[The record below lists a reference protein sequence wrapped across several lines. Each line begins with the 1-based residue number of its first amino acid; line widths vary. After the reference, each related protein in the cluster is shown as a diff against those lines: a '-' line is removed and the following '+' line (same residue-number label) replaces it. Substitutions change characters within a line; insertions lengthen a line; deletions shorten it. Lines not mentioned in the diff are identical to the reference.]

1 MNLVTIGNV
10 VVLGLET
17 TFLQSIVTVLSVS
30 SQLLYLSAVFLE
42 TCTPCVAQEIL
53 SIMHSLATINTNIL
67 FFQERYFHSIY
78 TCVSISQ
85 CLWALHSY
93 YCPGQKGFKFTSS
106 IKAFKTKCYYK
117 SSSM

>member
-1 MNLVTIGNV
+1 MNLVTIGVV

-17 TFLQSIVTVLSVS
+17 RFLQSVTTVLSVS

-42 TCTPCVAQEIL
+42 PCMPCVAQEIL
-53 SIMHSLATINTNIL
+53 SIMHTLATVNTNIL
-67 FFQERYFHSIY
+67 FFQERYFHSTY

-93 YCPGQKGFKFTSS
+93 YCLGQKDFKFTFSV
-106 IKAFKTKCYYK
+106 KAFKTKWYYK